1 MRKKI
6 AQLEAKTK
14 AFEREIV
21 SLKKAE
27 SSAETKIEKINLD
40 RDQAVRKLLK
50 KLDVKLVSETAAKP
64 SKKKSGNSKSPKTKK
79 KTGET
84 RSRKKPSAPKLS
96 SPSQTED
103 SPAAIQKKP
112 FFDTVFRSTT
122 SNGNSPSEP
131 ELPPNSSSD
140 ELLDDDQN

>member
-1 MRKKI
+1 MRKRI

-14 AFEREIV
+14 AVQAEIA

-27 SSAETKIEKINLD
+27 SKAETTIGKLDLD

-50 KLDVKLVSETAAKP
+50 KLGVKLVSETAAKP
-64 SKKKSGNSKSPKTKK
+64 SKKKSGSGKAPKAKK

-84 RSRKKPSAPKLS
+84 RSRKKSSAPKS
-96 SPSQTED
+96 SSQTED
-103 SPAAIQKKP
+103 APGAIQKKP

-122 SNGNSPSEP
+122 SNGNSPPEP
-131 ELPPNSSSD
+131 VLPPNSSSD
-140 ELLDDDQN
+140 ELLDDDHN